1 MAIPDP
7 SQRTTKCGLGGH
19 GIGAAEHVDE
29 HRNGA
34 RLTQECEAGRGLAQQ
49 VGTEAGLL
57 DDLVDRIRRVGGLHH
72 AESDRAEAA
81 SRIPALKLVHHLHED
96 LDPFLVLPQSEGDGV
111 GTDRFR
117 VAFLHGGRAQRG
129 AHVGGEHLV
138 VLHQVVAEDAERQG
152 GPGAHRRLGPA
163 VQLVQMRP
171 HRSRLGPG
179 LFTETGAG
187 ADLGERDLRET
198 TNLLR
203 AVLRSG
209 DQGIDDLT
217 VEVRVAGGSEL
228 AEGHRGPLLHQ
239 VVVVGTE
246 ARDRVHQV
254 GTDGLTQLLLA
265 GEGLAIQIEETHHG
279 AREVRADDVRA
290 TTLVRTLVALVEV
303 LQQEGN
309 LLLTGGRNRGGL
321 RFGVQCRTG
330 CQGDERER
338 HRRGDLDVG
347 RGEGRGVQDAG
358 RLGHDRGAQIGIGSG
373 LTDQGQGI
381 ARVGAGTLIDLG
393 VTHGLATRLTIGE
406 QDLLSDDRAVCGV
419 LVLTDARER
428 NHRPVQHAI
437 LALAIEG
444 LQEGRQHLA
453 GHERRVGQARRH
465 HLVALSVAEVELVTH
480 GAGTGFTDRTF
491 QVQVGLA
498 VVDPPQFPVRDRV
511 DRNLRLR
518 SHGCTRR
525 ARRTC
530 RWGGQRTRTRRAR
543 PIRGLARSARTR
555 TGLAC
560 ATTWPSSTCAGGND
574 VSRTVERSTRRRRR
588 GIDTVLRECL
598 RGIRKDA
605 EDASCYCCDFVRHG
619 LFSSSSQDRTFAM
632 CSRVGIGVG
641 AAIPWNRF
649 WG

>member
-1 MAIPDP
+1 M
-7 SQRTTKCGLGGH
+7 
-19 GIGAAEHVDE
+19 
-29 HRNGA
+29 
-34 RLTQECEAGRGLAQQ
+34 
-49 VGTEAGLL
+49 
-57 DDLVDRIRRVGGLHH
+57 
-72 AESDRAEAA
+72 
-81 SRIPALKLVHHLHED
+81 
-96 LDPFLVLPQSEGDGV
+96 
-111 GTDRFR
+111 
-117 VAFLHGGRAQRG
+117 
-129 AHVGGEHLV
+129 
-138 VLHQVVAEDAERQG
+138 
-152 GPGAHRRLGPA
+152 
-163 VQLVQMRP
+163 
-171 HRSRLGPG
+171 
-179 LFTETGAG
+179 
-187 ADLGERDLRET
+187 
-198 TNLLR
+198 
-203 AVLRSG
+203 
-209 DQGIDDLT
+209 
-217 VEVRVAGGSEL
+217 
-228 AEGHRGPLLHQ
+228 
-239 VVVVGTE
+239 
-246 ARDRVHQV
+246 
-254 GTDGLTQLLLA
+254 
-265 GEGLAIQIEETHHG
+265 
-279 AREVRADDVRA
+279 
-290 TTLVRTLVALVEV
+290 

-406 QDLLSDDRAVCGV
+406 QIREQLGGVLVTQDAEGQDCRFTHDLAGCTEEPQDLLSDDRAVCGV